1 MDAITP
7 KEIKQD
13 TRFLP
18 AVAEAV
24 GQWFPELGGRAL
36 AVSEVTITKEN
47 IPTLP
52 LAMVAFVRS
61 VGNQP
66 DNSTSEMFDIVD
78 SFVIEFWL
86 EPARYKKANGS
97 ETPFW
102 SFYDYDAV
110 RDTLLSNLVR
120 WETPNGERIA
130 YRGLTTE
137 AEQLAVTLT
146 FSFVATFRWCP
157 SKPAYL
163 GEPFTVGFNLCAP
176 PACIPDPCE
185 DVEIDQCH
193 PCP

>member
-52 LAMVAFVRS
+52 LAMVAFVKS
-61 VGNQP
+61 TGNQP

-120 WETPNGERIA
+120 WET
-130 YRGLTTE
+130 
-137 AEQLAVTLT
+137 
-146 FSFVATFRWCP
+146 
-157 SKPAYL
+157 
-163 GEPFTVGFNLCAP
+163 
-176 PACIPDPCE
+176 
-185 DVEIDQCH
+185 
-193 PCP
+193 